1 MKQKEKQFVG
11 AVRAYDLRKPG
22 VKVGYVLMTCFC
34 IVAAVVALMPLVWV
48 VLSGFKELKEFNRGI
63 KGADKHYYMHFLPA
77 SFSLDGYLETW
88 NEMKYVRY
96 YLNSFA
102 VVLGSMVTAVVF
114 NGLLAYGLSRLKPRG
129 WKGIYWLI
137 MATLMLPATT
147 SIVPLFINITRIGL
161 SKSFIPLW
169 LIMGANAFYVVLFK
183 NFYDAMPLS
192 LLEAARL
199 DGCNNWQMFFKIVMP
214 LSMPIN
220 IVILI
225 YAVNAA
231 WSDFLLPYLLLTNT
245 KLETVM
251 VRLFTYRTSDRV
263 NNMDIIRAIVF
274 SIIPPILL
282 FITFQRQITQNV
294 MSAGIK
300 G

>member
-1 MKQKEKQFVG
+1 MKKKDWTFVG
-11 AVRAYDLRKPG
+11 AVRPYDLRRPG
-22 VKVGYVLMTCFC
+22 VKVGHAHVTAFC
-34 IVAAVVALMPLVWV
+34 AAAAIVALMPVFWV
-48 VLSGFKELKEFNRGI
+48 LLSGFKDLKEFNRGV
-63 KGADKHYYMHFLPA
+63 KGADNRYHLQFLPV
-77 SFSLDGYLETW
+77 SFSLDGYLDTW
-88 NEMKYVRY
+88 NQMKYTRY

-102 VVLGSMVTAVVF
+102 VVLGSVVTAVLF

-129 WKGIYWLI
+129 WKVVYALI
-137 MATLMLPATT
+137 MGTLMLPATT
-147 SIVPLFINITRIGL
+147 SIVPLFINITRLGL
-161 SKSFIPLW
+161 SGSFLPLW
-169 LIMGANAFYVVLFK
+169 LLMGANAFYVVLFK
-183 NFYDAMPLS
+183 NFYDAMPIS

-199 DGCNNWQMFFKIVMP
+199 DGCNNWQLFFRIVLP

-220 IVILI
+220 IVIVI

-231 WSDFLLPYLLLTNT
+231 WSDFLLPYLLLNNT

-251 VRLFTYRTSDRV
+251 VRMFSYRTSDRI

-274 SIIPPILL
+274 SIIPPIVL
-282 FITFQRQITQNV
+282 FIAFQRQITQNV

>member
-1 MKQKEKQFVG
+1 MKKQKEFVG
-11 AVRAYDLRKPG
+11 AVRAYDLRRPG
-22 VKVGYVLMTCFC
+22 VKVGYVIMTVFC
-34 IVAAVVALMPLVWV
+34 IVAVIIALLPVVWV
-48 VLSGFKELKEFNRGI
+48 ILSGFKDLKEFNRGL
-63 KGADKHYYMHFLPA
+63 KAADNHYYIHFLPA

-88 NEMKYVRY
+88 NQMNYVRY
-96 YLNSFA
+96 YLNSLA
-102 VVLGSMVTAVVF
+102 VVLGSLVTAIIF
-114 NGLLAYGLSRLKPRG
+114 NGLLAYGMSRLRPRG
-129 WKGIYWLI
+129 WKVVYALVMG
-137 MATLMLPATT
+137 TLMLPATT
-147 SIVPLFINITRIGL
+147 SIVPLFINIVKLGM
-161 SKSFIPLW
+161 SQSFIPLW
-169 LIMGANAFYVVLFK
+169 LMMGANAFYVVLFK
-183 NFYDAMPLS
+183 NFYDAMPDS

-199 DGCNNWQMFFKIVMP
+199 DGCNNWQMFFRIVVP

-220 IVILI
+220 FVILI

-231 WSDFLLPYLLLTNT
+231 WSDFLLPYLLLNGT

-274 SIIPPILL
+274 SIIPPIIL
-282 FITFQRQITQNV
+282 FVAFQRQITQNV

>member
-1 MKQKEKQFVG
+1 MKNKLMPG
-11 AVRAYDLRKPG
+11 AVQPFDLRNPR
-22 VKVGYVLMTCFC
+22 VKLGYALMTVFCVFAVLMALLP
-34 IVAAVVALMPLVWV
+34 VAWV
-48 VLSGFKELKEFNRGI
+48 LLSGFKELKEFNRGV
-63 KGADKHYYMHFLPA
+63 KGADNHYYHQLLPV
-77 SFSLDGYLETW
+77 SFSLSGYLETW
-88 NEMKYVRY
+88 NQMKYVTY
-96 YLNSFA
+96 YVNSLF
-102 VVLGSMVTAVVF
+102 VVLGSVACAVLC

-129 WKGIYWLI
+129 WKLLYALVMG
-137 MATLMLPATT
+137 TLMVPATT
-147 SIVPLFINITRIGL
+147 SIVPLFINITRLGMGGT
-161 SKSFIPLW
+161 FWPLW
-169 LIMGANAFYVVLFK
+169 LSAGASAFYVVLFK
-183 NFYDAMPLS
+183 NFYDAMPDS

-199 DGCNNWQMFFKIVMP
+199 DGCDHWSLFFRIVLP

-220 IVILI
+220 MVILI

-231 WSDFLLPYLLLTNT
+231 WSDFLLPYLVLGGT

-282 FITFQRQITQNV
+282 FIAFQRQITQNV
-294 MSAGIK
+294 ISAGIK

>member
-1 MKQKEKQFVG
+1 MKRHALFSG
-11 AVRAYDLRKPG
+11 AIRPYDLKNPR
-22 VKVGYVLMTCFC
+22 VKVGYALMTLFC
-34 IVAAVVALMPLVWV
+34 VFAVLVALMPVVWV
-48 VLSGFKELKEFNRGI
+48 ILSGFKELKEFNRGV
-63 KGADKHYYMHFLPA
+63 KAADKRYYHQLLPV
-77 SFSLDGYLETW
+77 SFSLKEYAQTW
-88 NEMKYVRY
+88 NEMKYLRY
-96 YLNSFA
+96 YLNSLF
-102 VVLGSMVTAVVF
+102 VVLGSMVAAVLC
-114 NGLLAYGLSRLKPRG
+114 NGLLAYGISRLKPRG
-129 WKGIYWLI
+129 WKIVYALI
-137 MATLMLPATT
+137 MGTLMVPATT
-147 SIVPLFINITRIGL
+147 SIVPLFININRLGL
-161 SKSFIPLW
+161 SASFVPLW
-169 LIMGANAFYVVLFK
+169 LSAGASAFYVVLFK
-183 NFYDAMPLS
+183 NFYDALPDS

-199 DGCNNWQMFFKIVMP
+199 DGCSNWSLFTKIVLP

-231 WSDFLLPYLLLTNT
+231 WSDFLLPYLVLNGT

-282 FITFQRQITQNV
+282 FIAFQRQITQNV
-294 MSAGIK
+294 ISAGIK